1 MMQNYKVL
9 LADDSAVVRTVVAQQ
24 LMLLDIVPDL
34 AEDGLQAV
42 SAVQNENYDLIFMDV
57 MMPNLDGIEATKRI
71 REFEN
76 RDHRTRT
83 PIIGVTGYT
92 DRAACI
98 AAGMDDFLFKPVSV
112 EQLRGAVKNWIPDTN
127 VPIVASTVA
136 AMFSESDLQTT
147 QGSLAELRIADLK
160 RRLGFPN
167 MTVPDSLSS
176 GQNSAAK

>member
-1 MMQNYKVL
+1 MENYKVL
-9 LADDSAVVRTVVAQQ
+9 LADDSAVVRKVIAQQ

-42 SAVQNENYDLIFMDV
+42 SAVQNQTYDLIFMDV
-57 MMPNLDGIEATKRI
+57 MMPNLDGLEATKRI
-71 REFEN
+71 RDIEIRE
-76 RDHRTRT
+76 HRERT

-98 AAGMDDFLFKPVSV
+98 NAGMDDFLFKPVSV
-112 EQLRGAVKNWIPDTN
+112 EQLRGAVKNWTPDTN
-127 VPIVASTVA
+127 VPSVGSTVA
-136 AMFSESDLQTT
+136 AMFGERDLQTT
-147 QGSLAELRIADLK
+147 QGGLAELRIADLK

-176 GQNSAAK
+176 EQSSATK

>member
-1 MMQNYKVL
+1 MENYKVL
-9 LADDSAVVRTVVAQQ
+9 LADDSAVVRMVIAQQ
-24 LMLLDIVPDL
+24 LMLLDIVADL

-57 MMPNLDGIEATKRI
+57 MMPNLDGLEATKRI
-71 REFEN
+71 REFES

-83 PIIGVTGYT
+83 PIVGITGYT

-127 VPIVASTVA
+127 VPTGASAVA
-136 AMFSESDLQTT
+136 AMFGESDLQTT
-147 QGSLAELRIADLK
+147 QGGLAELRIADLK
-160 RRLGFPN
+160 RRLGFPQ

-176 GQNSAAK
+176 EHGSPTK

>member
-1 MMQNYKVL
+1 MDNYKVL
-9 LADDSAVVRTVVAQQ
+9 LADDSAVVRKVVAQQ
-24 LMLLDIVPDL
+24 LMLLDIVADL

-42 SAVQNENYDLIFMDV
+42 NAVQNQRYDLIFMDV

-71 REFEN
+71 RNIEN
-76 RDHRTRT
+76 REHRERT

-127 VPIVASTVA
+127 LPSGASTVA
-136 AMFSESDLQTT
+136 AMFGESDLQTT
-147 QGSLAELRIADLK
+147 QGGLAELRIANLK

-167 MTVPDSLSS
+167 MSFPGNMSS
-176 GQNSAAK
+176 EHGSATK